1 LGTKGAGEGGL
12 IPVGGIMANAIA
24 DALSYLNVQPMEL
37 PLSPARIWQ
46 LVEDAEAIR
55 AVA

>member
-1 LGTKGAGEGGL
+1 
-12 IPVGGIMANAIA
+12 MANAIA
-24 DALSYLNVQPMEL
+24 DALSHLNVQPMEL

-46 LVEDAEAIR
+46 MAEDGGAIQ